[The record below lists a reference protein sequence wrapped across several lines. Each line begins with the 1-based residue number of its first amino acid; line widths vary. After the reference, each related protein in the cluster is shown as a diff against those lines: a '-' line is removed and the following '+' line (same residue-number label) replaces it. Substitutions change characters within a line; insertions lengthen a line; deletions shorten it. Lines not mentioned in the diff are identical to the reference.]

1 MFKLYMNTYLEKI
14 EIIKIRF
21 GGPKFIV
28 IKYNGNILELLKF
41 LILTKYEVQPSQ
53 NLMSQ
58 Q

>member
-1 MFKLYMNTYLEKI
+1 MNTYLEKI